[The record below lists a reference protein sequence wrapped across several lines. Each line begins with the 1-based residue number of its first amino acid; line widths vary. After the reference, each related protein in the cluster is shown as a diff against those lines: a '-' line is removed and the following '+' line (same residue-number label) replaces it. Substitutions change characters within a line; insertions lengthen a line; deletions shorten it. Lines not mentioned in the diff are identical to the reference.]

1 MIESW
6 WDAHAL
12 EVVVWGLVVGFLWFV
27 SLLVSLGEAWRE
39 RKQKKRDG
47 LL

>member
-6 WDAHAL
+6 WHAHAL
-12 EVVVWGLVVGFLWFV
+12 ELVLWAALVALLWFIW
-27 SLLVSLGEAWRE
+27 LGESICAAWRE

-47 LL
+47 IL

>member
-6 WDAHAL
+6 WEAHAL
-12 EVVVWGLVVGFLWFV
+12 EVIASGVVLGLGAAWWLCA
-27 SLLVSLGEAWRE
+27 SLSDAWRE